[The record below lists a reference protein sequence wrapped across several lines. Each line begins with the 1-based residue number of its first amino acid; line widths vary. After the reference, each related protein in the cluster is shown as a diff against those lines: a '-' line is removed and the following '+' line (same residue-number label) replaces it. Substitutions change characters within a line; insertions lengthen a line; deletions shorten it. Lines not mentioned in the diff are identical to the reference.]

1 MYGKCILS
9 CNDLV
14 LGPNYC
20 LFGVTEYRWDN
31 LEFNAL
37 YPNGLTDAL
46 SIEYGVIKRAVSGI
60 IYCVKSRGDDIVET
74 FDGVFYVNLEFV

>member
-14 LGPNYC
+14 LGPKYC
-20 LFGVTEYRWDN
+20 LFRFIEYRWDN

-37 YPNGLTDAL
+37 FPSGLTDAL
-46 SIEYGVIKRAVSGI
+46 SIVCGVIKRAVLGI
-60 IYCVKSRGDDIVET
+60 IYFVKSRNDDIVGT
-74 FDGVFYVNLEFV
+74 YDGDFYVNLEFV